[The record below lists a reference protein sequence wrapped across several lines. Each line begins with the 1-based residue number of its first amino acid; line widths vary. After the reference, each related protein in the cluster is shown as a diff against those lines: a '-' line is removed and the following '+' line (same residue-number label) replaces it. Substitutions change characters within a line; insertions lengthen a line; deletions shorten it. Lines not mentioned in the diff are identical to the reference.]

1 MSNIAIDLGTA
12 TVMIYVEGRGI
23 VLSEPSVAAYDAK
36 TGELFSAGKEAAG
49 MMGRAPESIVVVRPM
64 MDGVISDYSVTEQM
78 LRYFL
83 SKVRRHNIFKPQVMA
98 CVPSVITSVDQ
109 RTIVEVIHRT
119 GAKRVCLIEEPV
131 AAAIG
136 AGIDVSKPHGC
147 MVVDIGGGTTDIAVI
162 SMGASVIKKSIKVAG
177 ASFDEAIARFV
188 RREYSVTIG
197 RLTAE
202 DIKIRVGCTFPQK
215 TVDTMVA
222 KGVNFVTG
230 YPEEFE
236 INSKQVFLS
245 LQEPLTAIMD
255 AVQDVLEQTPPELIA
270 DIMHD
275 GILMTG
281 GGSKLSGLDKLIEW
295 KTGVA
300 TRVADDAEYC
310 VVLGTGKALAHIKE
324 YPDGDREDL
333 SADDAY

>member
-1 MSNIAIDLGTA
+1 
-12 TVMIYVEGRGI
+12 
-23 VLSEPSVAAYDAK
+23 
-36 TGELFSAGKEAAG
+36 

-236 INSKQVFLS
+236 INSK
-245 LQEPLTAIMD
+245 
-255 AVQDVLEQTPPELIA
+255 
-270 DIMHD
+270 
-275 GILMTG
+275 
-281 GGSKLSGLDKLIEW
+281 
-295 KTGVA
+295 TGVL
-300 TRVADDAEYC
+300 VAAGAADCDHGRSAGRPGADASGADSRYN
-310 VVLGTGKALAHIKE
+310 ARWDSH
-324 YPDGDREDL
+324 DRRRKQ
-333 SADDAY
+333 AFRA